1 MPRILLL
8 DTGPLGKLTHPR
20 TGQDAYRKLLSQIA
34 SDYEPF
40 VPDVCGY
47 ELRRELIR
55 ADLNSSE
62 RRLDDDF
69 W

>member
-8 DTGPLGKLTHPR
+8 DTGPLGKLTNPR
-20 TGQDAYRKLLSQIA
+20 TGQDAYRKLLNQIA

-55 ADLNSSE
+55 AGLNGSE
-62 RRLDDDF
+62 RRLDVGL